1 MMWEAKANPVG
12 PGDELRNLSTKTLR
26 PRRRGPTVSAFAV
39 FVLVALVAVPGPPA
53 LAQPSERPKPQEL
66 WREFPLEQTPSREL
80 APEGSSPTSPRAED
94 GDGSFANLRTL
105 AIAVTVGLLLLL
117 LAGVL
122 LAQVSWAQIPLG
134 REARRWRTA
143 VATNGQKLGFASR
156 AGGRSLQSAAAQGLR
171 RARRIAADVR
181 RQTIPARVNELTRL
195 REMLVTYVAR
205 RPEKRPADEHV
216 EKLKAKLDVEPTAR
230 AGTHPEVEI
239 LKAKRGEPDDLEG
252 PDEAEM
258 LKAKFA
264 ENVVEKAQPRRAPGV
279 ATKQRVS
286 R

>member
-26 PRRRGPTVSAFAV
+26 PRRRGPTVSAFAA
-39 FVLVALVAVPGPPA
+39 FVLVALVAVPAPSA

-80 APEGSSPTSPRAED
+80 VPEGSSQTSPRAED
-94 GDGSFANLRTL
+94 GDGSFASLGTL
-105 AIAVTVGLLLLL
+105 AIAMTVGLLLLL
-117 LAGVL
+117 LGGVL
-122 LAQVSWAQIPLG
+122 LASVGRAQVPLG

-143 VATNGQKLGFASR
+143 VATNGQRLGFASR

-181 RQTIPARVNELTRL
+181 RQAIPAGVNELARL

-205 RPEKRPADEHV
+205 RPEKRRADEHV
-216 EKLKAKLDVEPTAR
+216 EKLKAKLEVEPVAR
-230 AGTHPEVEI
+230 AGRHPEVEI
-239 LKAKRGEPDDLEG
+239 LKAKRGELDDLAG

-258 LKAKFA
+258 LKAKLA
-264 ENVVEKAQPRRAPGV
+264 ENVVEKARPRIAPGV
-279 ATKQRVS
+279 GTKQRVG